1 MKVKNKILK
10 YAYILVI
17 VVLVFSNST
26 LSIAATKDELNQREN
41 ELNQQIENKKS
52 EIHAVE
58 VQISETMTDIQDLT
72 SKISAY
78 EREIDDLTEQINDLN
93 TEIEDNEV
101 KLKEQEAKY
110 EEQQD
115 LLNKRL
121 VALYEAGTT
130 SYLDMLLSSKSLTQ
144 FISNY
149 YLIETLVECDTN
161 LLNSIEK
168 LKNEIAETKAKLE
181 SDKEVIENNK
191 ETIEAKS
198 SALDVMRKEKKS
210 QVNKLNE
217 DDKILQNELDEI
229 EEECKKTQSE
239 LAAIL
244 AAEAASAAEDISSSP
259 SSSGYISPLAGVTKN
274 IATTYRGHTG
284 IDFPV
289 SSGTPIRAVKA
300 GTVTTST
307 ALFNSAGNY
316 RSYGEYIIIN
326 HHDGTA
332 TLYAHGLPGSRKVE
346 KGDSVAQGETIMQV
360 GNTGNSFGAHLHFEV
375 RLSTGW
381 VNPMPYLP

>member
-1 MKVKNKILK
+1 MKVKNKIVK

-26 LSIAATKDELNQREN
+26 LSIAATKDELNQKED
-41 ELNQQIENKKS
+41 ELNQQITNKKS
-52 EIHAVE
+52 EIHEVE
-58 VQISETMTDIQDLT
+58 SQITESMYDIQDLT

-78 EREIDDLTEQINDLN
+78 ESEIEGLQAQIDVLN
-93 TEIEDNEV
+93 IEIEDNEV

-198 SALDVMRKEKKS
+198 SALNVMRAEKKS

-217 DDKILQNELDEI
+217 TEKNLQNELDEI
-229 EEECKKTQSE
+229 EKEYRRVQSE
-239 LAAIL
+239 IAAIL
-244 AAEAASAAEDISSSP
+244 AAEAASAEDDVSSNP
-259 SSSGYISPLAGVTKN
+259 SSSGYISPIAGKTKN
-274 IATTYRGHTG
+274 SATTYSGHTG

-307 ALFNSAGNY
+307 ALYKSNGQY
-316 RSYGEYIIIN
+316 RSYGEYVIIN

-332 TLYAHGLPGSRKVE
+332 TLYAHGLSGSRKVVP
-346 KGDSVAQGETIMQV
+346 GQSVAQGETIMLV
-360 GNTGNSFGAHLHFEV
+360 GSTGNSKGPHLHFEV

-381 VNPMPYLP
+381 VNPKPYLP

>member
-1 MKVKNKILK
+1 MKVKNKIFK
-10 YAYILVI
+10 YAYILII

-26 LSIAATKDELNQREN
+26 LSIAATKDELNQKGD

-58 VQISETMTDIQDLT
+58 SQITETMADIQDL
-72 SKISAY
+72 SVKISAY
-78 EREIDDLTEQINDLN
+78 ESEIDGLQAQIDVLN
-93 TEIEDNEV
+93 TEIEDNAI

-110 EEQQD
+110 EEQQE

-121 VALYEAGTT
+121 VAYYESGTT
-130 SYLDMLLSSKSLTQ
+130 SYLDMLLNSKSLIQ

-161 LLNSIEK
+161 LLNSIEQ
-168 LKNEIAETKAKLE
+168 LKNEISATKAKLE
-181 SDKEVIENNK
+181 NDKEVIENNK

-198 SALDVMRKEKKS
+198 NALAVMKNEKRS
-210 QVNKLNE
+210 QVNNLNE
-217 DDKILQNELDEI
+217 TEQNLQSQLDEI
-229 EEECKKTQSE
+229 EEEYRRTQRD

-244 AAEAASAAEDISSSP
+244 AAEAASAEEDISSNP
-259 SSSGYISPLAGVTKN
+259 SSSGYISPIAGKTKN
-274 IATTYRGHTG
+274 NATTYRGHTG
-284 IDFPV
+284 VDFPV

-307 ALFNSAGNY
+307 ALYKANGEY
-316 RSYGEYIIIN
+316 RSYGEYVIIN

-332 TLYAHGLPGSRKVE
+332 TLYAHGLSGSRKVSP
-346 KGDSVAQGETIMQV
+346 GQSVAQGETIMLV
-360 GNTGNSFGAHLHFEV
+360 GSTGNSTGPHLHFEV

-381 VNPMPYLP
+381 VSPYPYLP